1 MDDELKSGGLREF
14 LLWLVR
20 RRRRFRVSGRSMT
33 PLLEPGQEVLINP
46 AAYRH
51 TRPQPGDIVVV
62 RHPDQPQLRLIKRIT
77 AVLDGE
83 HYMVKGDNRLESTDS
98 RAFGPV
104 RVEHILGQV
113 TSRF

>member
-1 MDDELKSGGLREF
+1 MNDELKTGGLREF
-14 LLWLVR
+14 LLWLTR

-51 TRPQPGDIVVV
+51 TLPQPGDIVVV
-62 RHPDQPQLRLIKRIT
+62 RHPYQPHLRLIKRIT
-77 AVLDGE
+77 DVLDE
-83 HYMVKGDNRLESTDS
+83 ERYIVKGDNPLESTDS
-98 RAFGPV
+98 RSFGPV
-104 RVEHILGQV
+104 GFEHILGQV